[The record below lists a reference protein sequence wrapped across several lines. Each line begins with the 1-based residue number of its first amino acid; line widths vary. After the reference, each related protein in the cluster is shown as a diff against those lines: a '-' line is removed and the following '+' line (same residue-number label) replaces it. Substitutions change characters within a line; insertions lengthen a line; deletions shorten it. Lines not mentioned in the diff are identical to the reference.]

1 MEPDL
6 LVRFE
11 ERPAP
16 GFGGD
21 VLQRLGKC
29 PAVAYRVFGEVLALA
44 GLEVGGL
51 HQDTS
56 AMGPGALAVPP
67 NVVNAHHYRV
77 RDFTRSWGPLFPADV
92 GDDDSAV
99 ADAELRAVV
108 LTDPQALLESKRRAS
123 QPTAS
128 RTSG

>member
-1 MEPDL
+1 
-6 LVRFE
+6 V
-11 ERPAP
+11 
-16 GFGGD
+16 
-21 VLQRLGKC
+21 
-29 PAVAYRVFGEVLALA
+29 
-44 GLEVGGL
+44 
-51 HQDTS
+51 
-56 AMGPGALAVPP
+56 
-67 NVVNAHHYRV
+67 
-77 RDFTRSWGPLFPADV
+77 GPLFPADV